1 MSSLINWD
9 GGQGLFQV
17 KSSTSPGV
25 LSRNWNLSL
34 EQRHENSAAPEMN
47 STSQFSH
54 ASSQN
59 RQVGGIEVE
68 ADSGTTA
75 TSTKTTSISSIFT
88 SYKESSSF
96 RSPSPALDSASLF
109 GDSPSPEPP
118 MKSLPPLHPQLQQPT
133 KNSRGTQKEKFEP
146 NSYEGKGTG
155 TGIFLSHVFVPP
167 LPRDSTFAH
176 YLKPHPRALSRITRS
191 STPSI
196 LFDDSP
202 TPSSSRTYSDAN
214 SISESRHK
222 YHTLLPSVSTHVQP
236 RPSLSS
242 SSKAPTKYTSLED
255 ALNASTT
262 HNVADDY
269 FETDIRSPL
278 PSIPRKKKKREI
290 LDSVQPSSS
299 KNPGSSPHRATVPPQ
314 ASVLILPKPI
324 APKQKPE
331 IKRSSPPRTT
341 VPHQDSILTLSASVA
356 PKQKP
361 ETKRSSPPRT
371 TVPPQD
377 SISTLSTPLAPKQKP
392 ATKSAPKK
400 YTPGDILSTPSNG
413 DDRIMLFVGTHGD
426 FARTGW
432 TTNER
437 KTYPNSATSPKSLHR
452 KPRDPQM
459 SSVLDSNTRHL
470 EMNIQQRNQQ
480 ADCGARRGFPTGLN
494 SCSIGFGADS
504 RKGKGKERASEST
517 VWAERMFKSILT
529 SETSLGLWCVQTSDD
544 EDVSKNETD
553 SHAHDGPLDPN
564 QTEFHNMQTSSSHPP
579 PESISTTAR
588 PSPMS
593 TMTAESTVSQ
603 GSLPSASASTA
614 RPKSST
620 RGRPRKALARSIQFV
635 HRTSEDG
642 LTPSLPIAIK
652 AKKGRS
658 TSASNSTVQNPYP
671 YILPLGPSVTSFPTP
686 SHSLPM
692 ANYTPASLSL
702 PTPTPS
708 SSFPP
713 SFPAQPL
720 QESSSRS
727 GSEIHAN
734 PPGPSEKALGKRKA
748 VESEDVHIAAKPQPK
763 RVRPANPRA
772 STTSA
777 IHSATH
783 CPGHIPVVNNS
794 VIQSLPAVQPS
805 VAPATS
811 QSYGYPH
818 HHGPPPVLW
827 AIASQAHAQAPGP
840 PFPAPSTIE
849 NPGDG
854 RSARL
859 PIVPQTSQT
868 GLVTHSNDLAVLIDR
883 LWEVQKTNPQAVTTL
898 IKLLEGQQS
907 ASRALDG
914 ILPAS
919 PSRAYTDN
927 TTKSVSENSNFPHI
941 EPQPTLNHDTNTT
954 QDAMN
959 SNVPTEDVH
968 KSVDVGDWL
977 VAGLSTGEGNN
988 GAVDDVGVN
997 IGPSLFD
1004 HSSSPRSGTVTAFR
1018 DASHLFS
1025 HNGPI
1030 TSMTSEISTINP
1042 SVFLAEDPLSP
1053 ANKGVQ
1059 PSLVFGMPEP
1069 SEEVYYSGDALP
1081 PRGKQRVISVLP
1093 KDPKRPKSK
1102 GPTNNAASSSH
1113 RALSPLSKPRNDALS
1128 LVLEYDSNSN
1138 TDSDDSSDGLD
1149 VGVPAQ
1155 SDLFP
1160 ELAPI
1165 VPPSPTTESTR
1176 SHGQQMQSA
1185 TIPDANVISIE
1196 SDSDLPEKDGSK
1208 RKPLIKSRMKNTRLS
1223 PSSISISDSTQS
1235 VSPLIP
1241 NLEPSEEKEVGD
1253 TLSIARS
1260 RPVKRSSKVRSAV
1273 LVSDED
1279 GPSVGDHIKKKTKK
1293 KPKPSRK
1300 VAWPKGSESYFCH
1313 QCRRTS
1319 NKLHAFCSKCGVKY
1333 CNMCITVKCANYSL
1347 TASPHFL
1354 ITCPF
1359 STGILMSSRSRTL
1372 AKDFFVSAAKE
1383 LVVAINV
1390 VVNEGKP
1397 IYQSE
1402 LDVNFRA
1409 LPQVEQM
1416 DPPQSRS
1423 LEAALISTKSPS

>member
-1 MSSLINWD
+1 MSFSSHTLMNWD
-9 GGQGLFQV
+9 GGQGLFQA

-25 LSRNWNLSL
+25 LSRNWSRPL
-34 EQRHENSAAPEMN
+34 EQRHENSASSEQD
-47 STSQFSH
+47 SVFQFVH
-54 ASSQN
+54 ASSQ
-59 RQVGGIEVE
+59 RYQVGGTEAEVE
-68 ADSGTTA
+68 SGTIA
-75 TSTKTTSISSIFT
+75 ASKTTSSSIFA
-88 SYKESSSF
+88 SYQESSSL

-109 GDSPSPEPP
+109 GDSPSPETP

-133 KNSRGTQKEKFEP
+133 KKSRGIQKEKFEP
-146 NSYEGKGTG
+146 NSYEGTGTG

-196 LFDDSP
+196 LFEDSP
-202 TPSSSRTYSDAN
+202 TPSSSRTYSQSN
-214 SISESRHK
+214 SISEPRHK
-222 YHTLLPSVSTHVQP
+222 YHTLLPSFSTHVQP

-269 FETDIRSPL
+269 FKADIRSPL
-278 PSIPRKKKKREI
+278 PTIPRKKKKREI

-299 KNPGSSPHRATVPPQ
+299 KNPGSSPHRTTVPPQ
-314 ASVLILPKPI
+314 ASVLILSKPV

-331 IKRSSPPRTT
+331 FKRSSLPRTT
-341 VPHQDSILTLSASVA
+341 VSHQDSISTLSAFVA
-356 PKQKP
+356 PKQMP

-377 SISTLSTPLAPKQKP
+377 SISTLSTPVAPKQKP

-400 YTPGDILSTPSNG
+400 YTPGDILSTSP
-413 DDRIMLFVGTHGD
+413 DDDCIRLFVGTHGD

-480 ADCGARRGFPTGLN
+480 ADRGARRGFPTGLN

-504 RKGKGKERASEST
+504 RKGKGKERASEGT
-517 VWAERMFKSILT
+517 VWAERMFESILT
-529 SETSLGLWCVQTSDD
+529 SETSSGLWCVQTSDD

-553 SHAHDGPLDPN
+553 SHAHDGPLDTNP
-564 QTEFHNMQTSSSHPP
+564 TEFHNMQTSSSHPP
-579 PESISTTAR
+579 AESISTTAG

-603 GSLPSASASTA
+603 GSLPSTSASTA

-642 LTPSLPIAIK
+642 LAPSLPKAIK
-652 AKKGRS
+652 AKKSRS
-658 TSASNSTVQNPYP
+658 TSASRSTVQNPYP
-671 YILPLGPSVTSFPTP
+671 YILPLGPSAPSFPNP
-686 SHSLPM
+686 SHSMPM

-713 SFPAQPL
+713 SLPAQPL

-734 PPGPSEKALGKRKA
+734 PSGPSEKALGKRKA
-748 VESEDVHIAAKPQPK
+748 VESEDAHIAAKPQPK

-783 CPGHIPVVNNS
+783 YPGHIPVVTNS
-794 VIQSLPAVQPS
+794 VIGIPPAVQPS
-805 VAPATS
+805 PAPQTS
-811 QSYGYPH
+811 QSYGYP
-818 HHGPPPVLW
+818 PVHW
-827 AIASQAHAQAPGP
+827 VIASQAPAQASGP
-840 PFPAPSTIE
+840 AIPAPATIA
-849 NPGDG
+849 NAADG
-854 RSARL
+854 RSTQ
-859 PIVPQTSQT
+859 PPVIPQTSQI
-868 GLVTHSNDLAVLIDR
+868 GLVPHSNDLAVLMNR
-883 LWEVQKTNPQAVTTL
+883 LWEVQKTNPQAVTVL
-898 IKLLEGQQS
+898 FKLLEGQQS
-907 ASRALDG
+907 TSRALDG

-919 PSRAYTDN
+919 PSLAYTDN
-927 TTKSVSENSNFPHI
+927 PTKSVSANSNFPHM

-959 SNVPTEDVH
+959 SNVPIEDVH
-968 KSVDVGDWL
+968 KGVDVGDWL

-1018 DASHLFS
+1018 DASRLFNQ
-1025 HNGPI
+1025 NGQDHTI

-1113 RALSPLSKPRNDALS
+1113 RARSPLSKPRNDALS
-1128 LVLEYDSNSN
+1128 LVLEYNSNSN
-1138 TDSDDSSDGLD
+1138 TDSDDDPDGLD
-1149 VGVPAQ
+1149 VGVPVQ

-1165 VPPSPTTESTR
+1165 VPPSPTESTR
-1176 SHGQQMQSA
+1176 SHEQQMQSA
-1185 TIPDANVISIE
+1185 MIPDADVISIE
-1196 SDSDLPEKDGSK
+1196 SDSGLQAKDGSK
-1208 RKPLIKSRMKNTRLS
+1208 PKPLIKSRMKNTRLS

-1260 RPVKRSSKVRSAV
+1260 RPVKRSSTVRSAV

-1300 VAWPKGSESYFCH
+1300 VAWPKGSGSYFCH

-1319 NKLHAFCSKCGVKY
+1319 NKLHAFCSKCGVNY

-1347 TASPHFL
+1347 LTASPHFL

-1359 STGILMSSRSRTL
+1359 SPGILMSSRSRTL

-1383 LVVAINV
+1383 VVVAINV